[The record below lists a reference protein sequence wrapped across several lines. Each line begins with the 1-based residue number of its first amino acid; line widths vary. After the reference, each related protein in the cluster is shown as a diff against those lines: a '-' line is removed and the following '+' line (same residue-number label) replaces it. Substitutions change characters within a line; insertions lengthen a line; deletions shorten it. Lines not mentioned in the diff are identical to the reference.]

1 MFNSR
6 FDLCLIIAPAVTF
19 KSDTIVCGSA
29 IEVNCITDIELTIN
43 LDQIKLISTLNNE
56 FITLL
61 SGSFE
66 RMEDQNS
73 FNNTV
78 QRFPLGYQGIK
89 SISGLKQTLDDP
101 LDIDFMKDSGVDFEM
116 SSVHSTIIV
125 SYRYILM
132 EITLHELLIYS
143 KNNNFIISGKICG
156 C

>member
-66 RMEDQNS
+66 RTEDQNS

-78 QRFPLGYQGIK
+78 QRFPSGYQGIK
-89 SISGLKQTLDDP
+89 PISGLKQTLDDP

-116 SSVHSTIIV
+116 SSIHSTIIV